1 MENITAVNKAL
12 KKVTDVPMAGLGTIW
27 NIPFGKTGWRYGK
40 DNWILQSKADKAQRK
55 AELANYKN
63 YRERR
68 DRVRDDILEIATA
81 GKKKYEETGDEKF
94 LNIAT
99 QGINDMLGAEGLT
112 PENDY
117 VIVTPEM
124 RDMRDGIGL
133 FTNNPNPYPTI
144 EAAGYIGGGIYGAV
158 KGEKL
163 VRDKFLK
170 GVAKGFGKSK
180 GNWLSRSI
188 GAVAG

>member
-1 MENITAVNKAL
+1 MAESSIDKFKTTVKPFLEHKNAYNSYKSFTEGGVPQDERMENITAVNKAL
-12 KKVTDVPMAGLGTIW
+12 KTVTDVPMAGLGTVW

-81 GKKKYEETGDEKF
+81 GKKKYEETGDDKF
-94 LNIAT
+94 LTIAT

-112 PENDY
+112 PEND
-117 VIVTPEM
+117 
-124 RDMRDGIGL
+124 
-133 FTNNPNPYPTI
+133 
-144 EAAGYIGGGIYGAV
+144 
-158 KGEKL
+158 
-163 VRDKFLK
+163 
-170 GVAKGFGKSK
+170 
-180 GNWLSRSI
+180 LSLI
-188 GAVAG
+188 HI